1 MNTRRQRLILKHRNT
16 LRNRIHYAIAGTT
29 MGVFIASSFFL
40 VNHFGNTEETFAST
54 ENNATINVLP
64 LYPLV
69 TKDIKSSDTN
79 IPQVT
84 ISNQSDSINLTLLA
98 TNTTVIDGADL
109 KMFDAKDEKM
119 QPRVVTIPGKLN
131 MKSFSIKVS
140 KNDISDLSRFE
151 IKANLIDPR
160 KTDVQQT
167 ATDYKWI
174 SVFSY
179 NKIKNIAIAIPTS
192 VKVENILDNS
202 AIVSWVGVNNAL
214 KYVVRFREV
223 GSSEWVKGTVASMGN
238 KRFLVNLNPNTE
250 YEVQVQSI
258 IYSGKIDTSGY
269 SNTVMFNTLAPMEHI
284 KPVSLSDI
292 EDSIK
297 KK

>member
-29 MGVFIASSFFL
+29 MGVFIASGFFL

-64 LYPLV
+64 LYPLL
-69 TKDIKSSDTN
+69 TKDMKSSDTN

-140 KNDISDLSRFE
+140 KNDIADLSRFE

-179 NKIKNIAIAIPTS
+179 NKVKNIAIAIPTS